1 MNDLLNADC
10 VMQHL
15 SDSNIISL
23 VEWKREH
30 PNDQAYNVY
39 FNRPIGLTS
48 DVIINF
54 IKRAGIYY
62 ISCSQIRLL
71 SYKLRFNAD
80 NIFRNCAIPA

>member
-15 SDSNIISL
+15 LEINIISL

-30 PNDQAYNVY
+30 PNDQSYNVY
-39 FNRPIGLTS
+39 FNRPTGLTS
-48 DVIINF
+48 DVGINF
-54 IKRAGIYY
+54 IKRSGNYY
-62 ISCSQIRLL
+62 VSCSLIRLL
-71 SYKLRFNAD
+71 SCKLRFNAD